1 MVAVP
6 PLPVPLNPPP
16 LALCTFVALLALAA
30 LLAEPTP
37 PWLWGTLLTLVG
49 PRPDPPDLS
58 PGSSRKEIRSL
69 KSLYNYIA
77 LELNAGTRIFKK
89 STYSFKH
96 NFELVHLPGP
106 TTRS

>member
-1 MVAVP
+1 MLANAEGDNVDKADGGIAGIVAVP
-6 PLPVPLNPPP
+6 PVPVPLSPPP
-16 LALCTFVALLALAA
+16 FALCTFVARLARAA

-69 KSLYNYIA
+69 KLIRVRAYKNHTLYA
-77 LELNAGTRIFKK
+77 
-89 STYSFKH
+89 H
-96 NFELVHLPGP
+96 
-106 TTRS
+106 